1 MNQEQM
7 TCDVFSVWKFWRI
20 NTFEDF
26 VEIIRIKE
34 GSKSNF

>member
-7 TCDVFSVWKFWRI
+7 TCEVFSVWGFDEK

-26 VEIIRIKE
+26 VEIIWINE
-34 GSKSNF
+34 GSKSKF